1 MKEDKEKK
9 RIWEEKTKK
18 GEELA
23 VRAVDP
29 CEFLTKL
36 GEGELG
42 ADVRTDLWHRYR
54 DRTWFRYEV
63 VISRIEGK
71 VERRFELSVRFF
83 PFCFLFGV
91 GLKGGVTHL
100 HHFPPIQPTSSPT
113 CPTLPIHQSIPAN
126 SSIPNIPTNTP
137 PPPALRIQ
145 RPTPPLLV
153 RRQVLQTQGRQPA
166 KLLPPQRHARSLLA
180 RVHSL
185 QALLRE
191 EDGHPLGETTHPLQ
205 PRYSHC

>member
-9 RIWEEKTKK
+9 RIGEDKTKK

-23 VRAVDP
+23 VRAVNP

-36 GEGELG
+36 GKGELG

-71 VERRFELSVRFF
+71 VERRFELSVRLF

-100 HHFPPIQPTSSPT
+100 SPFPT
-113 CPTLPIHQSIPAN
+113 HPAN
-126 SSIPNIPTNTP
+126 FIPHMSNTSHPSIHPCQLKHPKHPN
-137 PPPALRIQ
+137 
-145 RPTPPLLV
+145 
-153 RRQVLQTQGRQPA
+153 
-166 KLLPPQRHARSLLA
+166 
-180 RVHSL
+180 
-185 QALLRE
+185 
-191 EDGHPLGETTHPLQ
+191 
-205 PRYSHC
+205 